1 MREKIKVACKK
12 EPQQVTMLKN
22 YGIIR
27 EAMAEQSKGLH
38 RLRNETGMSIT
49 GIRKVRDGENVHLLS
64 LALVLDALG
73 YELEIVKK
81 KN

>member
-1 MREKIKVACKK
+1 MREKIRIADKK
-12 EPQQVTMLKN
+12 EPQQITMVKN

-27 EAMAEQSKGLH
+27 DAMAAESMGLH
-38 RLRNETGMSIT
+38 RLRNATGMSIT
-49 GIRKVRDGENVHLLS
+49 GIRKVRDCENVHLLS